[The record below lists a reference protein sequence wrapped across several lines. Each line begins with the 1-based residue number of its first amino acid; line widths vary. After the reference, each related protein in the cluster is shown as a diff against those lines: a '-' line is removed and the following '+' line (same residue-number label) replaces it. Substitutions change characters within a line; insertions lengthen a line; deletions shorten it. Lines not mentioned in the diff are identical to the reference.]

1 MPHQQITHAAMK
13 FSRVG
18 HRDLL
23 VLVLV
28 LALFIIDW
36 LTPVGYDV
44 WIFYVIPLILAS
56 RVCSPRVV
64 MLAATISSG
73 LIVIAPFLS
82 PHSPGLSTLVTF
94 NGMIGIAVIW
104 LTVSFLLGGRQAEEG
119 LRSSEERFRF
129 LVERV
134 KDYAII
140 LLDPE
145 GRVVTWNIGAQRLMQ
160 YEASEIV
167 GESIARFYPQED
179 RATGLPDHVLDVAR
193 RKGWAENEGWRI
205 RKDGSRFMADV
216 MLTALLD
223 DMGRLRGFAKVTH
236 DITERKRTGDAL
248 RRQEVMTRVFEER
261 ESVARNLH
269 DGILQSLYA
278 VRLGLEGCR
287 RSLATHPQDAIPEID
302 ARIEEVGL
310 MIAEVRDLMVGQD
323 PPWARASDL
332 RKGVEELLSMSQA
345 SDRPVWRLHT
355 PEQDGAAG
363 MSSEQIKHLLYMAR
377 EAISNVVRH
386 ASAESCDVTLA
397 SAKNCLRLTIEDD
410 GVGFAPDTAQGSG
423 RGFGNMKARARQ
435 LGARID
441 IASTPGRGTRIT
453 IEMTKRESH
462 VSS

>member
-1 MPHQQITHAAMK
+1 MK
-13 FSRVG
+13 FSKVG
-18 HRDLL
+18 NRNLL
-23 VLVLV
+23 LLLL
-28 LALFIIDW
+28 LALVTLDW

-44 WIFYVIPLILAS
+44 WIFYIILIILAS
-56 RVCSPRVV
+56 RVCSPQVV

-82 PHSPGLSTLVTF
+82 RPSPTPTTMVIF
-94 NGMIGIAVIW
+94 NSVIGVAVIW
-104 LTVSFLLGGRQAEEG
+104 LTVNFLLENRQAEEV

-167 GESIARFYPQED
+167 GESIVRFYSQED
-179 RATGLPDHVLDVAR
+179 RATGLPDQILDVAR

-205 RKDGSRFMADV
+205 RKDGSRFMAEV

-287 RSLATHPQDAIPEID
+287 RSLGTHPQAAIPEIN
-302 ARIEEVGL
+302 ARIEDIGL
-310 MIAEVRDLMVGQD
+310 VIAEVRDFMTGQD
-323 PPWARASDL
+323 PAWIRTSDF
-332 RKGVEELLSMSQA
+332 RKGIEELLQGNRA
-345 SDRPVWRLHT
+345 GDRPVWRLHA
-355 PEQDGAAG
+355 PKQDGAACL
-363 MSSEQIKHLLYMAR
+363 SSEQIKHLLYIAR
-377 EAISNVVRH
+377 EAISNVARH

-397 SAKNCLRLTIEDD
+397 STENRLRLTIEDD
-410 GVGFAPDTAQGSG
+410 GVGFAAGTALGSG
-423 RGFGNMKARARQ
+423 RGFGNMEARARQ
-435 LGARID
+435 IGGTID
-441 IASTPGRGTRIT
+441 IASTPGHGTRIT
-453 IEMTKRESH
+453 IEITKRKTH